1 MVKGKYW
8 KLIIFTVYFNIYP
21 ARTQT
26 EAEPER
32 AATLTAKIETT
43 FWKIYVYTSTHMQN
57 ESFNHYNFWV
67 KFLNKLFINSKASQ
81 VQKFEKRK
89 MGTDH
94 WYCTN

>member
-43 FWKIYVYTSTHMQN
+43 FWKIYVYTSTHM
-57 ESFNHYNFWV
+57 
-67 KFLNKLFINSKASQ
+67 
-81 VQKFEKRK
+81 
-89 MGTDH
+89 
-94 WYCTN
+94 